1 MLGPYLDERQRRV
14 FATSEA
20 LAAGWGGIA
29 AVSRITRIA
38 RSTIGRGL
46 DEVAVG
52 AAPDGRG
59 RRAGGGRK
67 PLEAADPRLIED
79 LERIL
84 TPPKRVTAPF
94 CRRPCSSF
102 QVGKGVVRQPTSRP
116 GDGPPP

>member
-52 AAPDGRG
+52 AAPDGRV
-59 RRAGGGRK
+59 RRGGAGRK
-67 PLEAADPRLIED
+67 PLGRADSRLDED
-79 LERIL
+79 LQRSV
-84 TPPKRVTAPF
+84 TPMPRGGPREPL
-94 CRRPCSSF
+94 RR
-102 QVGKGVVRQPTSRP
+102 T
-116 GDGPPP
+116 